1 MRNHTHSS
9 RLRTEERNH
18 RIKHAGPG
26 LYVRRNEFWRLE
38 CGDGDLLRE
47 EHLAEN
53 DGLVTHAPYLPAPEE
68 PIVITLQPRV
78 SP

>member
-1 MRNHTHSS
+1 M
-9 RLRTEERNH
+9 
-18 RIKHAGPG
+18 
-26 LYVRRNEFWRLE
+26 RRNEFWRLE